1 MSRTFKVNGSSKRV
15 FPTTHLK
22 VGIAAKS
29 ADPYPRPLP
38 PVSDLREIRE
48 RVEGWQASVLS
59 APSPRQDSELIRSTH
74 AGDGKQPP
82 PHNLPMVKQRRSN
95 VSKAMKRKAS
105 SSRKDHSTSRYF
117 RGVADS
123 KFPDPD
129 GVNRGTEGVT
139 TSLFEPRGPNVE
151 SMSHSRAEVLGDDPD
166 TTRRGLPPPDTAAG
180 QQNIQQVSEV
190 W

>member
-1 MSRTFKVNGSSKRV
+1 MSRTTKVNGSSKRV

-22 VGIAAKS
+22 VGIAAKN
-29 ADPYPRPLP
+29 ADPYPRPPP
-38 PVSDLREIRE
+38 PVFDLREIRE

-74 AGDGKQPP
+74 AGDGKQPSP
-82 PHNLPMVKQRRSN
+82 LNFPMVKQRRSN
-95 VSKAMKRKAS
+95 VSRAMKRKAS
-105 SSRKDHSTSRYF
+105 PSRKDHSTSRYF

-129 GVNRGTEGVT
+129 GVNEGVT
-139 TSLFEPRGPNVE
+139 TSLFEPRGSNVE
-151 SMSHSRAEVLGDDPD
+151 PTSHSRAEVLGEDTD
-166 TTRRGLPPPDTAAG
+166 TTRRGLPPSDTAAG